1 MEDDHT
7 PQMFITSQF
16 LSSVNYG
23 QANVYIFICQKLL
36 IINGNVISS
45 IGDDPLQKFVVIDV
59 ETTGQSA
66 SKGDRIIEIALV
78 VIENNQ
84 ITQQYN
90 QLVNPEQPIPTFISQ
105 LTSITDEDVDTQPV
119 FAEIVPEFKGL
130 LDNAILV
137 AHNVPFDLTFLNE
150 ELERVGESKIHPYV
164 VDTVELARILLP
176 KAPSYKLNEL
186 AEYLMISHANP
197 HRAISDALVT
207 ADLLIM
213 LINKLQSLPE
223 NVIQQMLSIS
233 HPLRTDFAKLCESL
247 DQQAIR
253 TDIEEIRGFSLKKQE
268 EIKENE
274 AYISQDFSTYLDEIY
289 GDHGK
294 LAQVYARYE
303 KRNAQVFISEKI
315 YDHFRMN
322 EHALIEAETGVGK
335 TIGYLIPA
343 VYEALNH
350 HNKVVIS
357 TTNTNL
363 QSQLI
368 DQDLAKLDLP
378 VRTAIM
384 KGKSHYLSLQ
394 NFEQFFH
401 DSNYRSYQDILLKA
415 MIIVWLTETT
425 TGDLD
430 EIQFPVEKHPVFY
443 QIVVNNEK
451 ANEMWKDY
459 CFYQRMIKTATEA
472 SIIVTNHSLLAIDM
486 LAEKPI
492 LPAYQKLIIDEAHQ
506 LEQMATNYL
515 GDSLSYFELTHFY
528 QQLEKSDAISIRLQQ
543 SIDTVKYETDILFRQ
558 LYQYV
563 KEQNKKQKNVTDVGR
578 LKTVWNHDKPIELID
593 SVYRTIMVI
602 KDLAQL
608 FPEDITDEKKQILRV
623 EELLRQLLIEE
634 KQAAV
639 TWLEIDQQGA
649 ENAVFIQHEP
659 FSVKNTL
666 QSYLFREK
674 QSIILI
680 SATLTMNQSFR
691 YIKERLG
698 LDTEH
703 TKEYIVEHHFDYQN
717 HVELIIPNDLPA
729 IQYPNNDDFIFAINE
744 AIISIA
750 EKTKG
755 RMLVLFTSYD
765 MLRKSYFILK
775 ETDLLMDYMI
785 IGQGVSTGSR
795 NRLIKQF
802 QAFDKSIL
810 LGTNAYWQGIDI
822 PGNDLSCLIIVKLP
836 FQSPQ
841 DPVYIKKADYVKSK
855 GMNPFMELALPQ
867 AVLQFKQGFGRLIRK
882 DTDHGMIFVFDERI
896 MTKRYG
902 KTFIQS
908 IPEIP
913 IHYET
918 MQDLLNRVSKKWL

>member
-1 MEDDHT
+1 M
-7 PQMFITSQF
+7 
-16 LSSVNYG
+16 
-23 QANVYIFICQKLL
+23 
-36 IINGNVISS
+36 
-45 IGDDPLQKFVVIDV
+45 QKFVVIDV

-78 VIENNQ
+78 VIEDNQ
-84 ITQQYN
+84 ITKQYN
-90 QLVNPEQPIPTFISQ
+90 QLINPERPIPTFISQ
-105 LTSITDEDVDTQPV
+105 LTSITDEDVETQPV
-119 FAEIVPEFKGL
+119 FDEVVPEFKDL

-150 ELERVGESKIHPYV
+150 ELERVGETKIHPYV

-186 AEYLMISHANP
+186 AEYLMISHKNP

-213 LINKLQSLPE
+213 MINKLQYLPV
-223 NVIQQMLSIS
+223 NVINQVLSIS
-233 HPLRTDFAKLCESL
+233 KPLRTDFATLCELL
-247 DQQAIR
+247 DHQAIR
-253 TDIEEIRGFSLKKQE
+253 TDIEEFRGFSLKKPE
-268 EIKENE
+268 EKSNAEIK
-274 AYISQDFSTYLDEIY
+274 IPHDFPKYLEEMYDE
-289 GDHGK
+289 HGK
-294 LAQVYARYE
+294 LAQVYPRYE

-315 YDHFRMN
+315 YDHFRMK
-322 EHALIEAETGVGK
+322 EHALIEAETGLGK

-368 DQDLAKLDLP
+368 DQDLAKLDIP
-378 VRTAIM
+378 IRTAVI
-384 KGKSHYLSLQ
+384 KGKNHYLSLQ

-401 DSNYRSYQDILLKA
+401 DSNYRSYQDTLLKA
-415 MIIVWLTETT
+415 MIIVWLTETI

-430 EIQFPVEKHPVFY
+430 EIQFPVEKHPIFY
-443 QIVVNNEK
+443 QIVVNNG
-451 ANEMWKDY
+451 ATNETWKNH
-459 CFYQRMIKTATEA
+459 CFYRRMISKATDA
-472 SIIVTNHSLLAIDM
+472 SIVVTNHSLLAIDM

-492 LPAYQKLIIDEAHQ
+492 LPEYQRLIIDEAHQ

-515 GDSLSYFELTHFY
+515 GDSLSYFELTAFY
-528 QQLEKSDAISIRLQQ
+528 QQLEKSYYKNVNFQHYL
-543 SIDTVKYETDILFRQ
+543 DTVKYETDLLFRQ

-563 KEQNKKQKNVTDVGR
+563 KENNKKQKAVTDVGR
-578 LKTVWNHDKPIELID
+578 LKTVWNHDKPIELVD
-593 SVYRTIMVI
+593 SIKRTMMVI
-602 KDLAQL
+602 NELAQL
-608 FPEDITDEKKQILRV
+608 FQDDTTDEKKQLLRIH
-623 EELLRQLLIEE
+623 ELLQELLIAE
-634 KQAAV
+634 KQTAV

-649 ENAVFIQHEP
+649 QNAVFIQHEP
-659 FSVKNTL
+659 FSVKHSLKEN
-666 QSYLFREK
+666 LFRKSE
-674 QSIILI
+674 SIILI
-680 SATLTMNQSFR
+680 SATLTMNQSFH

-698 LDTEH
+698 LDTEQS
-703 TKEYIVEHHFDYQN
+703 KEYIVDHYFDYRNNVQ
-717 HVELIIPNDLPA
+717 LMIPNDLPA

-750 EKTKG
+750 EKTNG

-775 ETDLLMDYMI
+775 ETELLMDYMI

-802 QAFDKSIL
+802 QAFEKSIL

-841 DPVYIKKADYVKSK
+841 DPVYVKKADYFKSK
-855 GMNPFMELALPQ
+855 GKNPFMELALPQ

-913 IHYET
+913 IHYEN
-918 MQDLLNRVSKKWL
+918 MQNLLNRVSKWL

>member
-1 MEDDHT
+1 M
-7 PQMFITSQF
+7 
-16 LSSVNYG
+16 
-23 QANVYIFICQKLL
+23 
-36 IINGNVISS
+36 
-45 IGDDPLQKFVVIDV
+45 QKFVVIDV

-84 ITQQYN
+84 ITEQYN
-90 QLVNPEQPIPTFISQ
+90 QLINPEQPIPTFISQ
-105 LTSITDEDVDTQPV
+105 LTSITDADVKSQPV
-119 FAEIVPEFKGL
+119 FDEIVPEFKYL

-150 ELERVGESKIHPYV
+150 ELERVGEQKIQPYV

-186 AEYLMISHANP
+186 AEYLKISHDNP

-207 ADLLIM
+207 ADLLILLM
-213 LINKLQSLPE
+213 NKFQSLPK
-223 NVIQQMLSIS
+223 NVIDQLLSIS
-233 HPLRTDFAKLCESL
+233 QPLRTDFYRLCETL
-247 DQQAIR
+247 EFNAIR
-253 TDIEEIRGFSLKKQE
+253 TDLEEVRGFAIKKQAE
-268 EIKENE
+268 TSIVETRIP
-274 AYISQDFSTYLDEIY
+274 YDFSKYLDEMY
-289 GDHGK
+289 EENGK
-294 LAQVYARYE
+294 LVQVFERYE
-303 KRNAQVFISEKI
+303 KRKAQVIISEKV
-315 YDHFRMN
+315 YDHFRMK
-322 EHALIEAETGVGK
+322 EHALIEAETGLGK

-343 VYEALNH
+343 IYEVLNH
-350 HNKVVIS
+350 QNKVVIS

-368 DQDLAKLDLP
+368 DQDLAKLGIP
-378 VRTAIM
+378 VQTAMI
-384 KGKSHYLSLQ
+384 KGKNHYLSLQ

-425 TGDLD
+425 TGDFD
-430 EIQFPVEKHPVFY
+430 EIQFPVEKYPIFY

-451 ANEMWKDY
+451 TDNVWKNY
-459 CFYQRMIKTATEA
+459 CFYQRMKNKAKNA
-472 SIIVTNHSLLAIDM
+472 SIIVTNHSLLTIDM
-486 LAEKPI
+486 LAEKSI
-492 LPAYQKLIIDEAHQ
+492 LPEYQRLIIDEAHQ

-515 GDSLSYFELTHFY
+515 GDSLSYFELTAFY
-528 QQLEKSDAISIRLQQ
+528 QQLEKSYAHSVPFQQ
-543 SIDTVKYETDILFRQ
+543 QLDTVKFETDMVFRQ
-558 LYQYV
+558 LYQFV
-563 KEQNKKQKNVTDVGR
+563 KGQSKQQKSVTDVGR
-578 LKTVWNHDKPIELID
+578 LKSVWNHNNQTELVDGI
-593 SVYRTIMVI
+593 YRILMMLTE
-602 KDLAQL
+602 LAQL
-608 FPEDITDEKKQILRV
+608 LADERAEDKTQILSIK
-623 EELLRQLLIEE
+623 EQLRQLLVEDNME
-634 KQAAV
+634 AV

-659 FSVKNTL
+659 FSVKETL
-666 QSYLFREK
+666 HEHLFSKRE
-674 QSIILI
+674 SIILI
-680 SATLTMNQSFR
+680 SATLTMNHSFH
-691 YIKERLG
+691 YIKDRLG
-698 LDTEH
+698 LDPER
-703 TKEYIVEHHFDYQN
+703 TKEYIIEDHFDYRNNAQ
-717 HVELIIPNDLPA
+717 LLIPNDLPA

-755 RMLVLFTSYD
+755 RMLILFTSYE
-765 MLRKSYFILK
+765 MLRKSYYILK
-775 ETDLLMDYMI
+775 ETDLLMEYMI

-822 PGNDLSCLIIVKLP
+822 PGNDLSCLVIVKLP

-841 DPVYIKKADYVKSK
+841 DPVYVKKADYFKHK

-882 DTDHGMIFVFDERI
+882 DTDHGMIFVFDDRI

-913 IHYET
+913 VHYES
-918 MQDLLNRVSKKWL
+918 MQNLLNRVSKWF

>member
-1 MEDDHT
+1 M
-7 PQMFITSQF
+7 
-16 LSSVNYG
+16 
-23 QANVYIFICQKLL
+23 
-36 IINGNVISS
+36 
-45 IGDDPLQKFVVIDV
+45 QKFVVIDV
-59 ETTGQSA
+59 ETTGQLA

-84 ITQQYN
+84 ITKQYN
-90 QLVNPEQPIPTFISQ
+90 QLINPERPIPSFISQ
-105 LTSITDEDVDTQPV
+105 LTSITDEDVEAQPV
-119 FAEIVPEFKGL
+119 FDNVVPEFKDL
-130 LDNAILV
+130 LDKAILV

-150 ELERVGESKIHPYV
+150 ELERVGETKIQPYV
-164 VDTVELARILLP
+164 VDTVELARIFLP

-186 AEYLMISHANP
+186 AEYLMISHENP

-213 LINKLQSLPE
+213 LINKLQYLPE
-223 NVIQQMLSIS
+223 KVINQVLSIS
-233 HPLRTDFAKLCESL
+233 RPLRTDFAKLCESL
-247 DQQAIR
+247 DHMTNR
-253 TDIEEIRGFSLKKQE
+253 TDIEEFRGFSLKKQ
-268 EIKENE
+268 KETRDVE
-274 AYISQDFSTYLDEIY
+274 TRIPQDFSKYLDEMY
-289 GDHGK
+289 GDNGR

-322 EHALIEAETGVGK
+322 EHALIEAETGLGK

-378 VRTAIM
+378 VRTAII
-384 KGKSHYLSLQ
+384 KGKTHYLSLQ

-401 DSNYRSYQDILLKA
+401 DSNYQSYQDTLLKA

-430 EIQFPVEKHPVFY
+430 EIQFPVEKHPIFY
-443 QIVVNNEK
+443 QIVVNNGTASEI
-451 ANEMWKDY
+451 WKDY
-459 CFYQRMIKTATEA
+459 CFYQRMLNKATDA

-486 LAEKPI
+486 LAEKSI
-492 LPAYQKLIIDEAHQ
+492 LPEYQRLIIDEAHQ
-506 LEQMATNYL
+506 LEQMATSYL

-528 QQLEKSDAISIRLQQ
+528 QQLEKSYGKSITFQQ
-543 SIDTVKYETDILFRQ
+543 HLDTVKYETDILFRQ
-558 LYQYV
+558 LYHYV
-563 KEQNKKQKNVTDVGR
+563 KEHNKNQKAVTDVGR
-578 LKTVWNHDKPIELID
+578 LKTVWNHDKPEELVD
-593 SVYRTIMVI
+593 SIYRTIMVI
-602 KDLAQL
+602 KELAQL
-608 FPEDITDEKKQILRV
+608 FQDDSADEKNQIFRIQ
-623 EELLRQLLIEE
+623 ELLRQLLIEE
-634 KQAAV
+634 KQEAV

-649 ENAVFIQHEP
+649 ENAVFIHHEP
-659 FSVKNTL
+659 FSVKDTL
-666 QSYLFREK
+666 QEYLFRKK

-680 SATLTMNQSFR
+680 SATLTMNQSFH

-698 LDTEH
+698 LDPKH
-703 TKEYIVEHHFDYQN
+703 SREYMVEHHFDYQN
-717 HVELIIPNDLPA
+717 NVQLMIPNDLPA

-775 ETDLLMDYMI
+775 ETDLLMDYII

-841 DPVYIKKADYVKSK
+841 DPVYIKKADYFKLQ

-902 KTFIQS
+902 KTFIKS

-913 IHYET
+913 IHYEN
-918 MQDLLNRVSKKWL
+918 MQNLLNRVSKWL

>member
-1 MEDDHT
+1 M
-7 PQMFITSQF
+7 
-16 LSSVNYG
+16 
-23 QANVYIFICQKLL
+23 
-36 IINGNVISS
+36 
-45 IGDDPLQKFVVIDV
+45 QKFVVIDV

-84 ITQQYN
+84 ITKQYN
-90 QLVNPEQPIPTFISQ
+90 QLINPKRPIPSFISQ
-105 LTSITDEDVDTQPV
+105 LTSITDNDVEAKPAFDEV
-119 FAEIVPEFKGL
+119 VVEFKDL

-150 ELERVGESKIHPYV
+150 ELERVGETKIQPYV

-186 AEYLMISHANP
+186 AEYLMISHKNP

-207 ADLLIM
+207 ADLLIIM
-213 LINKLQSLPE
+213 INKLQYLPK
-223 NVIQQMLSIS
+223 NVIHQVLSIS
-233 HPLRTDFAKLCESL
+233 EPLRTDFAKLCESL
-247 DQQAIR
+247 DHKAIR
-253 TDIEEIRGFSLKKQE
+253 KDIEKFRGFSFKKQE
-268 EIKENE
+268 ETKDVETRIP
-274 AYISQDFSTYLDEIY
+274 YDFAEYLDEMY
-289 GDHGK
+289 GEIGK
-294 LAQVYARYE
+294 LAQVYPRYE
-303 KRNAQVFISEKI
+303 KRSAQVFISEKI

-322 EHALIEAETGVGK
+322 EHALIEAETGLGK
-335 TIGYLIPA
+335 TIGYLVPA
-343 VYEALNH
+343 VYEALNQH
-350 HNKVVIS
+350 HKIVIS

-378 VRTAIM
+378 VRTAII
-384 KGKSHYLSLQ
+384 KGKTHYLSLQ

-401 DSNYRSYQDILLKA
+401 DVNYQSYQDTLLKA

-443 QIVVNNEK
+443 QIVVNNGK
-451 ANEMWKDY
+451 TNEIWKNH
-459 CFYQRMIKTATEA
+459 CFYQRMINKVSDA

-486 LAEKPI
+486 LAEKPV
-492 LPAYQKLIIDEAHQ
+492 LPEYQRLIIDEAHQ
-506 LEQMATNYL
+506 LEQRATNYL

-528 QQLEKSDAISIRLQQ
+528 QQLEKSYSKSITFQQ
-543 SIDTVKYETDILFRQ
+543 YLDSVKYETDILFRQ

-563 KEQNKKQKNVTDVGR
+563 KGQNKKQKAVTDVGR
-578 LKTVWNHDKPIELID
+578 LKTVWNHDKPIELVD
-593 SVYRTIMVI
+593 SIYRTMMVI
-602 KDLAQL
+602 KELAQL
-608 FPEDITDEKKQILRV
+608 FQDDTTDEKDQILRTQ
-623 EELLRQLLIEE
+623 ELLRQLLIED
-634 KQAAV
+634 KQAAI

-659 FSVKNTL
+659 FSVKHTL
-666 QSYLFREK
+666 NDYLFRKKE
-674 QSIILI
+674 SIILI
-680 SATLTMNQSFR
+680 SATLTMNQSFH

-698 LDTEH
+698 LDTER
-703 TKEYIVEHHFDYQN
+703 TREYIVEHYFDYRNNVQ
-717 HVELIIPNDLPA
+717 LMIPNDLPA

-750 EKTKG
+750 EKTNG

-765 MLRKSYFILK
+765 MLRKSYYILK

-802 QAFDKSIL
+802 QAFEKSIL

-841 DPVYIKKADYVKSK
+841 DPVYIKKADYFKSK

-902 KTFIQS
+902 KTFTQS

-913 IHYET
+913 IHYEN
-918 MQDLLNRVSKKWL
+918 MQNLLNRVSKWL